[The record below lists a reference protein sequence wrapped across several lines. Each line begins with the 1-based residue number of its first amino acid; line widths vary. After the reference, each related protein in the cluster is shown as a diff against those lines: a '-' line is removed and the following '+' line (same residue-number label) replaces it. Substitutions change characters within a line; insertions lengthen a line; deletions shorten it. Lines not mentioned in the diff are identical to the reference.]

1 MIAVVS
7 TVVKRCQCNM
17 QHIIF
22 RRYQHRLA
30 CCRVPAMQATASSP
44 PSPTLCHVL
53 LLCATFSYC
62 SITFSFAPPE
72 LSPTPRRTTFSYSY
86 FSSITFS
93 YSSITSSYCTPS
105 RSHTSRFQLL
115 LHSSAPQHPHLLQL
129 LYNLCHHHFFN
140 FLLFLVTLTNKIFP

>member
-93 YSSITSSYCTPS
+93 NSSITSSSNCTLF
-105 RSHTSRFQLL
+105 RSHTSREAAASSSFCIPALHNIILL
-115 LHSSAPQHPHLLQL
+115 PTTFSISSSFLQH
-129 LYNLCHHHFFN
+129 
-140 FLLFLVTLTNKIFP
+140 